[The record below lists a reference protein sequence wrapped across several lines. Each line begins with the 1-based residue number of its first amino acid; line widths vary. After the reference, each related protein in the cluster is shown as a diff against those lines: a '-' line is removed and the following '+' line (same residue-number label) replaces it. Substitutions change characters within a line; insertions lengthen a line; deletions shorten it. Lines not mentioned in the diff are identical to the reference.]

1 MIPSAGAGDVEQV
14 PLRVINLLQIGVVT
28 YRLDAQL
35 QRNYLVVASHN
46 HHSERRLGA
55 SPMIVIWTLPG
66 RFDPQQT
73 NGRNKVTLL
82 RNSLPISFLPS
93 IGAYWL
99 GYSLAVR
106 NFFIRQETG
115 DGSI

>member
-1 MIPSAGAGDVEQV
+1 
-14 PLRVINLLQIGVVT
+14 
-28 YRLDAQL
+28 
-35 QRNYLVVASHN
+35 
-46 HHSERRLGA
+46 
-55 SPMIVIWTLPG
+55 
-66 RFDPQQT
+66 
-73 NGRNKVTLL
+73 VTLL